1 MQTSGALCREIA
13 KLYPTVIV
21 RWQLNFVARMSEAK
35 SGTTLAPS
43 RMSLRSSGLRARQ
56 KLEASAPQR
65 LQSLEGQALGIADAG
80 QIEFTD
86 EGGGG
91 LAVAIG
97 QRHDGIDG
105 NSLGVHVASSCCQG
119 PQATQRIG
127 TPVNPALTVRIW

>member
-65 LQSLEGQALGIADAG
+65 LQPHEGQALRITDTG

-105 NSLGVHVASSCCQG
+105 NSLGVHGLPRA
-119 PQATQRIG
+119 
-127 TPVNPALTVRIW
+127 VRGRKPRSVVGHRLIRR

>member
-43 RMSLRSSGLRARQ
+43 RMSLRSSGLRACQ

-65 LQSLEGQALGIADAG
+65 LQPLEGQALRVTDAG

-105 NSLGVHVASSCCQG
+105 NSLGVHGLPRA
-119 PQATQRIG
+119 
-127 TPVNPALTVRIW
+127 VRGHKPRSLGVRRLIRR

>member
-43 RMSLRSSGLRARQ
+43 RMSLRSSGLRACQ

-65 LQSLEGQALGIADAG
+65 LQPLEGQALRVTDAG
-80 QIEFTD
+80 QPP
-86 EGGGG
+86 G
-91 LAVAIG
+91 LFRRK
-97 QRHDGIDG
+97 QRNITSQSFNEQHF
-105 NSLGVHVASSCCQG
+105 
-119 PQATQRIG
+119 
-127 TPVNPALTVRIW
+127 